1 MCLSVH
7 DLRETDRQTDRERER
22 LSVLCHRRNV
32 SFRRLHACFHT
43 GSAATQARISCCA
56 RTRDSC
62 DGCVPRFAL
71 PLFAGA
77 GADAEEEEE
86 EEEEMVE
93 EGGGGGGDE
102 DSL

>member
-1 MCLSVH
+1 M
-7 DLRETDRQTDRERER
+7 
-22 LSVLCHRRNV
+22 

-86 EEEEMVE
+86 DEEEMVE
-93 EGGGGGGDE
+93 EGGGGGGEGDC
-102 DSL
+102 L